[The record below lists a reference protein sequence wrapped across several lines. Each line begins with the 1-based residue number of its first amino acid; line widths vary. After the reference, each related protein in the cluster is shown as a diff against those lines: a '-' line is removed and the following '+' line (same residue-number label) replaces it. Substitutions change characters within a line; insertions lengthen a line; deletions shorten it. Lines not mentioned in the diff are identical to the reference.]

1 MTVKIFGI
9 TGGIGSG
16 KSVVSRLME
25 TMDIPVYVA
34 DVESK
39 SLLDTSAQLKSAL
52 TEAFG
57 SNLYEKGFI
66 DRKLF
71 ASIIFNDP
79 EKLQLANKII
89 HPFVKQHF
97 FDWVEKQ
104 RNAGKKTV
112 ATEAAIL
119 YESGFDQFVDKVIL
133 VYAPL
138 ETRIHRTMLRDNAS
152 REQVEARIKSQMQDE
167 DKIKK
172 ANFVILNDGT
182 KSIIHQIEVILGQE

>member
-1 MTVKIFGI
+1 MKIFGI

>member
-1 MTVKIFGI
+1 VKIFGI